1 MISNLCIK
9 VLYINQMAIDTFQ
22 NVAKKLDEMQF
33 LILTY
38 MCFLPRDSNLRFG
51 KIFRCGEGDFCISR
65 LEHSGKE
72 AKCAIA

>member
-1 MISNLCIK
+1 MHQIQMISNLCIK

-38 MCFLPRDSNLRFG
+38 MLFAQR
-51 KIFRCGEGDFCISR
+51 
-65 LEHSGKE
+65 
-72 AKCAIA
+72 

>member
-22 NVAKKLDEMQF
+22 NVARNFDEMQF

-38 MCFLPRDSNLRFG
+38 MFF
-51 KIFRCGEGDFCISR
+51 
-65 LEHSGKE
+65 
-72 AKCAIA
+72 A